1 MLRERHKERTSEAD
15 SIDACRWGGAI
26 RSSDEGFVMKLERRG
41 SVVTTQCEV
50 NRKGR
55 RSTNE

>member
-41 SVVTTQCEV
+41 SVVTTQCEI
-50 NRKGR
+50 NRKGG
-55 RSTNE
+55 